1 MKIKI
6 PLHSTT
12 DLITNSST
20 VIFTYSENSV
30 GALKQMIDELF
41 KTFGIDKT
49 CEDVFDTVI
58 TCEDSWPYE
67 QYLEENEVEG
77 VNVDDVS
84 QILKDV
90 CAGKIPKPEWFKEA
104 EQSESCCE
112 YYTPTTILTLIPKAA
127 EYERLGNLVT
137 NFLYSPNHEAT
148 RDG

>member
-49 CEDVFDTVI
+49 CEDVFDMVI

-67 QYLEENEVEG
+67 EYVKENGVDG
-77 VNVDDVS
+77 VNLDDVD
-84 QILKDV
+84 QLLQDV
-90 CAGKIPKPEWFKEA
+90 RSGKIPKPYWFENA
-104 EQSESCCE
+104 EQTELCCD
-112 YYTPTTILTLIPKAA
+112 YYTPTTILNLIPKAA

-148 RDG
+148 HDG

>member
-30 GALKQMIDELF
+30 GALKEMIDELF
-41 KTFGIDKT
+41 KTFGIEKT

-67 QYLEENEVEG
+67 EYARENEIEG
-77 VNVDDVS
+77 VNIDEID
-84 QILKDV
+84 QLLKDV
-90 CAGKIPKPEWFKEA
+90 TAGKTPKPEWFNDA
-104 EQSESCCE
+104 EKTESCCD
-112 YYTPTTILTLIPKAA
+112 YYTPTTILSLIPKSA
-127 EYERLGNLVT
+127 EYERLGSLVE